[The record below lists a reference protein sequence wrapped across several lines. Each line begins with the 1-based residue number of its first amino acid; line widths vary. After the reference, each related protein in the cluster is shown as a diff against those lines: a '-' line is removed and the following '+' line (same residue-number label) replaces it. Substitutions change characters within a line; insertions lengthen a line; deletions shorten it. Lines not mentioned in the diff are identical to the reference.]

1 MSAHQSWLGVTR
13 GDAPLILSMPHT
25 GTDIPAELEPRFVSP
40 WLARKDADWWVHL
53 LYDFAPALG
62 ATIIRTSLSRSVIDV
77 NRDPSG
83 RSLYPG
89 QNTTELCPTTSFDGE
104 PLYRDGDAPD
114 ADEIVRRRD
123 LYFVPYHAA
132 IEAEIARLRGAH
144 PRVVLFEAHSIRSC
158 IPHLFDGE
166 LPNFNIGTNSGA
178 SCAPELTAAIEN
190 VCDDNSLTPQGG
202 ERVGVR
208 GRSPQ
213 NISENDLL
221 ETPTENE
228 THSATP
234 NQWLA
239 PSPQPSP
246 PVPRERE
253 IRFTHVTNGRFKG
266 GWTTRHYGRPAD
278 GVHAVQLEL
287 GIRGYMDEPDVPTPE
302 NWPTPYNTDRAAP
315 VRAVLQRILETCL
328 SFASST

>member
-1 MSAHQSWLGVTR
+1 MSTHPSWLGVTR

-25 GTDIPAELEPRFVSP
+25 GTDIPAELAPRFVSP

-53 LYDFAPALG
+53 LYDFSPALG

-104 PLYRDGDAPD
+104 PLYRDNDVPD
-114 ADEIVRRRD
+114 AEEIAGRRNV
-123 LYFVPYHAA
+123 YFMPYHAA
-132 IEAEIARLRGAH
+132 IETEIARLRALY
-144 PRVVLFEAHSIRSC
+144 PRVVLFEAHSIRSR

-178 SCAPELTAAIEN
+178 SCAAELTTAIEQ
-190 VCDDNSLTPQGG
+190 VCDLHSLAPQGG

-208 GRSPQ
+208 GLPSQ

-221 ETPTENE
+221 ETPTENK
-228 THSATP
+228 THFPTLS
-234 NQWLA
+234 QRLA
-239 PSPQPSP
+239 PSPRPSP
-246 PVPRERE
+246 PVPGERE
-253 IRFTHVTNGRFKG
+253 YCFTRVTNGRFKG
-266 GWTTRHYGRPAD
+266 GWTTRHYGDPDR

-287 GIRGYMDEPDVPTPE
+287 ATRGYMDEPDHPTPE
-302 NWPTPYNTDRAAP
+302 NWPTAYNANRAAP
-315 VRAVLQRILETCL
+315 MRAVLQRILETCL
-328 SFASST
+328 SFASPT